1 VKKILLDTNAYTKF
15 LTGDEAVL
23 NILAGAE
30 IIYMS
35 IFVLGELH
43 AGFKG
48 GNQEKKNNELLDRFL
63 GKPGITILNATSET
77 AQTFGM
83 VKASLRTAGTPL
95 PINDVWIG
103 AHALETGSVVVTY
116 DHHFEKIPGLRL
128 WNRK

>member
-1 VKKILLDTNAYTKF
+1 MKKILLDTNAYTKF